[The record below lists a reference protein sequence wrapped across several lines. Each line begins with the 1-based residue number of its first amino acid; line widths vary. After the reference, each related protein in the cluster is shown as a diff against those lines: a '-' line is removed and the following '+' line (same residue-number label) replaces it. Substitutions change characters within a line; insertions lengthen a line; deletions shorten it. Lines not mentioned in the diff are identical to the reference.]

1 MTLGKLYW
9 QIKAGEQ
16 GAAQSV
22 GYGTGAK
29 GVILCHTPTPFPAAR
44 YGKAFRSLG
53 DSRLGVLYLSQL
65 GMFYFF
71 FSMNILLGCGWASL
85 LTLCPQDPSQRVK
98 EWAEPLGSVSID
110 RKG

>member
-65 GMFYFF
+65 GMFYFIF

-85 LTLCPQDPSQRVK
+85 LTVSSRPISEGKRV
-98 EWAEPLGSVSID
+98 G
-110 RKG
+110 

>member
-22 GYGTGAK
+22 GYGTGVK
-29 GVILCHTPTPFPAAR
+29 GVILCHTISCSEVWESFSQPR
-44 YGKAFRSLG
+44 

-65 GMFYFF
+65 GMFYYFF
-71 FSMNILLGCGWASL
+71 FPMNILLGCGWASL